1 MSKEEKVQIKS
12 TKCAHNHCD
21 CNHED
26 EHHHN
31 CNCNSEHDKNC
42 HDKNCHC
49 HDDKKADI
57 VVEKYVIPADE
68 APVTQ
73 EDVNKMEA
81 EFANKPVLSI
91 EEIETALTKVTGNF
105 TFNDFCELIPVL
117 KQDKDGTLKRR
128 VQRLLDGD
136 CRLFDDQ
143 KGNYIKRED
152 FFMGFE
158 FLITPDAWEIS
169 QGYIFPGHRFAGIFT
184 DDIFPS
190 DVKFISPLNEETPT
204 YQVDIS
210 LGKIFRYH
218 LLLGSEQLFEYFI
231 ADDESNSHLKKSV
244 NNDSNVKV
252 TVFDLQKFFKVC
264 KFEEGDAIKCK
275 VLDYKNGIVS
285 YTYLSAEDRLYNTF
299 KEYTQTFD
307 GALTKVFERFEDY
320 PDIPEQLTWALYY
333 TGRNSAPISFEEYL
347 RTTTA
352 MAISAEGDH
361 SIFAPVNISE
371 TGSVSLPE
379 GISVSGGETKDAS
392 VILKEIG
399 SSLTMTEIDSFILD
413 SCYARELEFEPFFNK
428 LFGRKHAY
436 ADEAQE
442 VIWKNFLEERFEELT
457 TNYNRY
463 DDEIKA
469 PLRTTILELIEDR
482 LDCLGQIA
490 DLGIS
495 LGDKATDYLKQMAA
509 ISLQLNEIL
518 KQLNNPAYT
527 PTAEELEPVEK
538 IVENRTDDLEKLF
551 DYLDNHLEELK
562 K

>member
-1 MSKEEKVQIKS
+1 MHKDNEEKVQIKS
-12 TKCAHNHCD
+12 TKCAHKHD
-21 CNHED
+21 HECNCKHD
-26 EHHHN
+26 HNEHHT
-31 CNCNSEHDKNC
+31 CNCNHGDNHDCNC
-42 HDKNCHC
+42 SKEQE
-49 HDDKKADI
+49 KI

-91 EEIETALTKVTGNF
+91 EEIENALTKVSGNF
-105 TFNDFCELIPVL
+105 TFNDFCKLIPVI
-117 KQDKDGTLKRR
+117 KQDKDGSLKRR

-143 KGNYIKRED
+143 KGNYIKRAD
-152 FFMGFE
+152 FFTGFE

-169 QGYIFPGHRFAGIFT
+169 QGYIFPGHRFAGIFS
-184 DDIFPS
+184 DEVFPS
-190 DVKFISPLNEETPT
+190 DVKFISPLNEETPS
-204 YQVDIS
+204 YQIEIS

-244 NNDSNVKV
+244 NNDSNIKV
-252 TVFDLQKFFKVC
+252 TVFDLKQFFKVC

-275 VLDYKNGIVS
+275 VLDYQNGVVS
-285 YTYLSAEDRLYNTF
+285 FTYLSAEDRFYNEY
-299 KEYTQTFD
+299 KEYTQVFD
-307 GALTKVFERFEDY
+307 NALTKVFERFEDY
-320 PDIPEQLTWALYY
+320 PDIPEQLTWGLYY
-333 TGRNSAPISFEEYL
+333 TGRNNAPISFEEYL

-352 MAISAEGDH
+352 MAITAEGDH
-361 SIFAPVNISE
+361 SIFAPVNISDAS
-371 TGSVSLPE
+371 SVSLPE

-392 VILKEIG
+392 AILKEIG

-428 LFGRKHAY
+428 LFGRQHSY

-482 LDCLGQIA
+482 LDFLGQVA
-490 DLGIS
+490 DLGIT
-495 LGDKATDYLKQMAA
+495 LGDKATDYLKQLAA
-509 ISLQLNEIL
+509 ITLQLNEIL

-538 IVENRTDDLEKLF
+538 IVENRTDDLEKLL
-551 DYLDNHLEELK
+551 DYLDSHLEELK
-562 K
+562 N

>member
-1 MSKEEKVQIKS
+1 
-12 TKCAHNHCD
+12 
-21 CNHED
+21 
-26 EHHHN
+26 
-31 CNCNSEHDKNC
+31 
-42 HDKNCHC
+42 
-49 HDDKKADI
+49 
-57 VVEKYVIPADE
+57 
-68 APVTQ
+68 
-73 EDVNKMEA
+73 
-81 EFANKPVLSI
+81 
-91 EEIETALTKVTGNF
+91 
-105 TFNDFCELIPVL
+105 
-117 KQDKDGTLKRR
+117 
-128 VQRLLDGD
+128 
-136 CRLFDDQ
+136 
-143 KGNYIKRED
+143 
-152 FFMGFE
+152 MGFE

-333 TGRNSAPISFEEYL
+333 SGRNSAPISFEEYL

-428 LFGRKHAY
+428 LFGRQHAY

-482 LDCLGQIA
+482 LDFLGQIA
-490 DLGIS
+490 DIGIS

-527 PTAEELEPVEK
+527 PTADELEPVEK
-538 IVENRTDDLEKLF
+538 IVENRTDDLEKLL
-551 DYLDNHLEELK
+551 DYLDNDLEELK

>member
-1 MSKEEKVQIKS
+1 MASEIK
-12 TKCAHNHCD
+12 N
-21 CNHED
+21 
-26 EHHHN
+26 
-31 CNCNSEHDKNC
+31 
-42 HDKNCHC
+42 
-49 HDDKKADI
+49 KA
-57 VVEKYVIPADE
+57 
-68 APVTQ
+68 
-73 EDVNKMEA
+73 
-81 EFANKPVLSI
+81 VLSI
-91 EEIETALTKVTGNF
+91 DDIEATLTKVTGAFTIDNF
-105 TFNDFCELIPVL
+105 CKLIPAL
-117 KQDKDGTLKRR
+117 KDDKDGSLKRR

-136 CRLFDDQ
+136 CRIFDDQ

-152 FFMGFE
+152 FFTGFE

-169 QGYIFPGHRFAGIFT
+169 QGYIFPGHRFAGIFS

-204 YQVDIS
+204 YQIDIS

-244 NNDSNVKV
+244 NNESNIKV
-252 TVFDLQKFFKVC
+252 TVFDLQKFFKVT

-285 YTYLSAEDRLYNTF
+285 YTYLSSEDRLYNIF
-299 KEYTQTFD
+299 KEYTSTFD
-307 GALTKVFERFEDY
+307 SALTKVFERFEDY
-320 PDIPEQLTWALYY
+320 PDIPEQLTWGLYY
-333 TGRNSAPISFEEYL
+333 AGRNNAPISFEEYL
-347 RTTTA
+347 RTTTS
-352 MAISAEGDH
+352 MAITAEGDH
-361 SIFAPVNISE
+361 SIFAPVNVTDS
-371 TGSVSLPE
+371 TSTSLPE

-392 VILKEIG
+392 IILKEIG

-413 SCYARELEFEPFFNK
+413 SCYARELDFEPFFNK
-428 LFGRKHAY
+428 LFGRQHAY

-482 LDCLGQIA
+482 LNFLGQVA

-495 LGDKATDYLKQMAA
+495 LGENATDYLKQMAA
-509 ISLQLNEIL
+509 ITLQLNEIL

-538 IVENRTDDLEKLF
+538 IVENRTDDLEKLL

>member
-21 CNHED
+21 CNHEHD
-26 EHHHN
+26 HVHN
-31 CNCNSEHDKNC
+31 CNCNSEHDENC

-333 TGRNSAPISFEEYL
+333 SGRNSAPISFEEYL

-482 LDCLGQIA
+482 LDFLGQIA

-495 LGDKATDYLKQMAA
+495 LGEKATDYLKQMAA

>member
-1 MSKEEKVQIKS
+1 MHKDNEEKVQIKS
-12 TKCAHNHCD
+12 TKCAHNHD
-21 CNHED
+21 HE
-26 EHHHN
+26 
-31 CNCNSEHDKNC
+31 CNCNHDHNDKHSCNCNHDKN
-42 HDKNCHC
+42 HDCNCS
-49 HDDKKADI
+49 KEQEKI

-81 EFANKPVLSI
+81 EFANKPILSI
-91 EEIETALTKVTGNF
+91 EEIENALTKVSGNF
-105 TFNDFCELIPVL
+105 TFNDFCKLIPVME
-117 KQDKDGTLKRR
+117 QDKDGSLKRR

-143 KGNYIKRED
+143 KGNYIKRAD
-152 FFMGFE
+152 FFTGFE

-169 QGYIFPGHRFAGIFT
+169 QGYIFPGHRFAGIFS
-184 DDIFPS
+184 DEVFPS
-190 DVKFISPLNEETPT
+190 DVKFISPLNEETPS
-204 YQVDIS
+204 YQIEIS

-244 NNDSNVKV
+244 NNDSNIKV
-252 TVFDLQKFFKVC
+252 TVFDLKQFFKVC

-275 VLDYKNGIVS
+275 VLDYQNGVVS
-285 YTYLSAEDRLYNTF
+285 FTYLSAEDRFYNEY
-299 KEYTQTFD
+299 KEYTQVFD
-307 GALTKVFERFEDY
+307 NALTKVFERFEDY
-320 PDIPEQLTWALYY
+320 PDIPEQLTWGLYY
-333 TGRNSAPISFEEYL
+333 TGRNNAPISFEEYL

-352 MAISAEGDH
+352 MAITAEGDH
-361 SIFAPVNISE
+361 SIFAPVNISDA
-371 TGSVSLPE
+371 GSVSLPE

-392 VILKEIG
+392 AILKEIG

-428 LFGRKHAY
+428 LFGRQHSY

-482 LDCLGQIA
+482 LDFLGQVA
-490 DLGIS
+490 DLGIT
-495 LGDKATDYLKQMAA
+495 LGDKATDYLKQLAA
-509 ISLQLNEIL
+509 ITLQLNEIL

-538 IVENRTDDLEKLF
+538 IVENRTDDLEKLL
-551 DYLDNHLEELK
+551 DYLDSHLEELK
-562 K
+562 N